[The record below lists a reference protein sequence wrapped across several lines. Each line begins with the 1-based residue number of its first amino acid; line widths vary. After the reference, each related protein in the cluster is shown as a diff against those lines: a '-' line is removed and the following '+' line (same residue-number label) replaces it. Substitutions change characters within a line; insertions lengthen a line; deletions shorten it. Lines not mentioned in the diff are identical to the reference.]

1 MNDRIDSAPQPAPAP
16 VEGIDWLALGSPRPD
31 PFTLRLIVG
40 PAHLSRVIPHV
51 PNTTF
56 VQWLE
61 SMAVAHSA
69 SLGFDEAWHRQRDM
83 IWFVRRHEIDYLAEV
98 LEGDDL
104 AMATWVEGFN
114 KTSSPRRYL
123 IYRPRD
129 STVVCRAMTVWVLM
143 SRRGRRP
150 QRIDPEVAASYLA

>member
-1 MNDRIDSAPQPAPAP
+1 MSGRSETVRQPQPAKI
-16 VEGIDWLALGSPRPD
+16 EGIDWLALGSPRPD
-31 PFTLRLIVG
+31 PFTLRLMIG
-40 PAHLSRVIPHV
+40 PAHISRVIPHV

-61 SMAVAHSA
+61 AMAVAHSA
-69 SLGFDEAWHRQRDM
+69 SLGFDEAWHRQRDL

-150 QRIDPEVAASYLA
+150 RRIDADMAAEYLR